1 VRLRPP
7 RSSVE
12 LQKLVVFHGTR
23 TSNVS
28 RMRCDP
34 PVTLRCETS
43 MSVQEAKP
51 AAAPTTRQ
59 SKSLLLALLVLTF
72 NTGLIDAVSYIGLG
86 RVFVANMT
94 GNVVLLAFAAAGIS
108 GLSVTR
114 ALSSLGGFLI
124 GATIG
129 GKLGTSLAAG
139 SRRRLILC
147 AGILEGFLIFAVAVS
162 AIGFDMRSSAPAH
175 QLYAMIVLTALSMG
189 LRNATVRQLR
199 VADIT
204 TTVLTL
210 TLTGLAADSSVAGG
224 SNPRPVRRI
233 FSIIALFVGALSG
246 AYLLRYGVALPLF
259 VTGACVLLTTA
270 AYTAIAATARE

>member
-1 VRLRPP
+1 MAL
-7 RSSVE
+7 E
-12 LQKLVVFHGTR
+12 
-23 TSNVS
+23 
-28 RMRCDP
+28 
-34 PVTLRCETS
+34 
-43 MSVQEAKP
+43 QEKP
-51 AAAPTTRQ
+51 APGSTARQ
-59 SKSLLLALLVLTF
+59 TKLLLVALMVLTF

-94 GNVVLLAFAAAGIS
+94 GNVVLLAFAAAGVS

-114 ALSSLGGFLI
+114 AVSSLGGFLV

-139 SRRRLILC
+139 NRRRLILS
-147 AGILEGFLIFAVAVS
+147 AGIFEALLIFAAAVS
-162 AIGFDMRSSAPAH
+162 AIGFEMRSSAPAH
-175 QLYAMIVLTALSMG
+175 QLYTMIVLTALSMG
-189 LRNATVRQLR
+189 LRNATVRQLG
-199 VADIT
+199 VADVT

-210 TLTGLAADSSVAGG
+210 TLTGLAADSPVAGG

-259 VTGACVLLTTA
+259 VAGACVLLTTA
-270 AYTAIAATARE
+270 AYTVIAATVVKE

>member
-1 VRLRPP
+1 MT
-7 RSSVE
+7 VE
-12 LQKLVVFHGTR
+12 QEN
-23 TSNVS
+23 SAPAS
-28 RMRCDP
+28 R
-34 PVTLRCETS
+34 
-43 MSVQEAKP
+43 A
-51 AAAPTTRQ
+51 RQ
-59 SKSLLLALLVLTF
+59 TKLLLVALMVLTF

-94 GNVVLLAFAAAGIS
+94 GNVVLLAFAAAGVS

-114 ALSSLGGFLI
+114 ALSSLAGFLI

-139 SRRRLILC
+139 SRRRLILS
-147 AGILEGFLIFAVAVS
+147 AGILEALLIFAAAMS
-162 AIGFDMRSSAPAH
+162 AIGFEMRSSAPAH
-175 QLYAMIVLTALSMG
+175 QLYTMIVLTSLSMG
-189 LRNATVRQLR
+189 LRNATVRQLG
-199 VADIT
+199 VADVT

-210 TLTGLAADSSVAGG
+210 TLTGLAADSPVAGG

-259 VTGACVLLTTA
+259 VTGACVLFTTA
-270 AYTAIAATARE
+270 AYAVIAATVVKE

>member
-1 VRLRPP
+1 MAL
-7 RSSVE
+7 E
-12 LQKLVVFHGTR
+12 
-23 TSNVS
+23 
-28 RMRCDP
+28 
-34 PVTLRCETS
+34 
-43 MSVQEAKP
+43 QEKP
-51 AAAPTTRQ
+51 APGSTARQ
-59 SKSLLLALLVLTF
+59 TKLLLVALMVLTF

-94 GNVVLLAFAAAGIS
+94 GNVVLLAFAAAGVS

-139 SRRRLILC
+139 NRRRLILS
-147 AGILEGFLIFAVAVS
+147 AGIFEALLIFAAAVS
-162 AIGFDMRSSAPAH
+162 AIGFEMRSSAPAH
-175 QLYAMIVLTALSMG
+175 QLYTMIVLTALSMG
-189 LRNATVRQLR
+189 LRNATVRQLG
-199 VADIT
+199 VADVT

-210 TLTGLAADSSVAGG
+210 TLTGLAADSPVAGG

-259 VTGACVLLTTA
+259 VAGACVLFTTA
-270 AYTAIAATARE
+270 AYTVIAATVVKE

>member
-1 VRLRPP
+1 MA
-7 RSSVE
+7 VE
-12 LQKLVVFHGTR
+12 
-23 TSNVS
+23 
-28 RMRCDP
+28 
-34 PVTLRCETS
+34 
-43 MSVQEAKP
+43 QEKT
-51 AAAPTTRQ
+51 AAAPTARQ
-59 SKSLLLALLVLTF
+59 TKSLLLALMVLTF

-94 GNVVLLAFAAAGIS
+94 GNVVLLAFAAAGVS

-114 ALSSLGGFLI
+114 ALSSLGGFLV

-139 SRRRLILC
+139 SRRRLILS
-147 AGILEGFLIFAVAVS
+147 AGIVEALLIFAAAVS

-175 QLYAMIVLTALSMG
+175 QLYAMIVSTALSMG
-189 LRNATVRQLR
+189 LRNATVRQLG
-199 VADIT
+199 VADVT

-210 TLTGLAADSSVAGG
+210 TLTGLAADSPVAGG
-224 SNPRPVRRI
+224 SNPRPARRI
-233 FSIIALFVGALSG
+233 FSIIALFVGALCG

-270 AYTAIAATARE
+270 VYAAIAAIAAKT

>member
-1 VRLRPP
+1 MA
-7 RSSVE
+7 VE
-12 LQKLVVFHGTR
+12 
-23 TSNVS
+23 
-28 RMRCDP
+28 
-34 PVTLRCETS
+34 
-43 MSVQEAKP
+43 QEKP
-51 AAAPTTRQ
+51 APASTARQ
-59 SKSLLLALLVLTF
+59 TKFLLVALMVLTF

-94 GNVVLLAFAAAGIS
+94 GNVVLLAFAAAGVS

-114 ALSSLGGFLI
+114 ALSSLAGFLI

-139 SRRRLILC
+139 SRRRLILS
-147 AGILEGFLIFAVAVS
+147 AGILEALLIFAAAVS
-162 AIGFDMRSSAPAH
+162 AIGFEMRSSAPAH
-175 QLYAMIVLTALSMG
+175 QLYTMIVLTALSMG
-189 LRNATVRQLR
+189 LRNATVRQLG
-199 VADIT
+199 VADVT

-210 TLTGLAADSSVAGG
+210 TLTGLAADSPVAGG

-259 VTGACVLLTTA
+259 VTGACVLFTTA
-270 AYTAIAATARE
+270 AYTVIAATVVKE

>member
-1 VRLRPP
+1 MA
-7 RSSVE
+7 VE
-12 LQKLVVFHGTR
+12 
-23 TSNVS
+23 
-28 RMRCDP
+28 
-34 PVTLRCETS
+34 
-43 MSVQEAKP
+43 QEKP
-51 AAAPTTRQ
+51 AAAPTARQ
-59 SKSLLLALLVLTF
+59 TKSLLLALLVLTF

-114 ALSSLGGFLI
+114 ALTSLSGFLI
-124 GATIG
+124 GAIIG

-139 SRRRLILC
+139 SRRRLILS
-147 AGILEGFLIFAVAVS
+147 AGILEAVLIFAAAAS

-199 VADIT
+199 VADVT

-210 TLTGLAADSSVAGG
+210 TLTGLAADSSIAGG
-224 SNPRPVRRI
+224 SNPRPARRI
-233 FSIIALFVGALSG
+233 LSIIALFLGALFG

-259 VTGACVLLTTA
+259 VTGACVLFTTA
-270 AYTAIAATARE
+270 AYVAMAANAAKE

>member
-1 VRLRPP
+1 MAL
-7 RSSVE
+7 E
-12 LQKLVVFHGTR
+12 
-23 TSNVS
+23 
-28 RMRCDP
+28 
-34 PVTLRCETS
+34 
-43 MSVQEAKP
+43 QEKP
-51 AAAPTTRQ
+51 APGSTARQ
-59 SKSLLLALLVLTF
+59 TKLLLVALMVLTF

-94 GNVVLLAFAAAGIS
+94 GNVVLLAFAAAGVS

-114 ALSSLGGFLI
+114 AVSSLGGFLV

-139 SRRRLILC
+139 SRRRLILS
-147 AGILEGFLIFAVAVS
+147 AGILEALLIFAAAVS
-162 AIGFDMRSSAPAH
+162 AIGFEMRSSAPAH
-175 QLYAMIVLTALSMG
+175 QLYTMIVLTALSMG
-189 LRNATVRQLR
+189 LRNATVRQLG
-199 VADIT
+199 VADVT

-210 TLTGLAADSSVAGG
+210 TLTGLAADSPVAGG

-259 VTGACVLLTTA
+259 VAGACVLLTTA
-270 AYTAIAATARE
+270 AYTVIAATVVKE

>member
-1 VRLRPP
+1 MA
-7 RSSVE
+7 VE
-12 LQKLVVFHGTR
+12 PTVTDPASGDPEQKNPT
-23 TSNVS
+23 
-28 RMRCDP
+28 
-34 PVTLRCETS
+34 
-43 MSVQEAKP
+43 
-51 AAAPTTRQ
+51 AAPTARQ
-59 SKSLLLALLVLTF
+59 TKPLMVALMVLTF

-94 GNVVLLAFAAAGIS
+94 GNVVLLAFAASGVS

-139 SRRRLILC
+139 SRRRLVIS
-147 AGILEGFLIFAVAVS
+147 AGILEALLIFAAAVS
-162 AIGFDMRSSAPAH
+162 AIGFDMQSSAPVY

-199 VADIT
+199 VADVT

-224 SNPRPVRRI
+224 SNPRPARRI
-233 FSIIALFVGALSG
+233 FSIIALFIGALCG

-259 VTGACVLLTTA
+259 VTGACVLFTTA
-270 AYTAIAATARE
+270 AYAAIAATAVKD

>member
-1 VRLRPP
+1 MT
-7 RSSVE
+7 VE
-12 LQKLVVFHGTR
+12 QEN
-23 TSNVS
+23 SAPAS
-28 RMRCDP
+28 R
-34 PVTLRCETS
+34 
-43 MSVQEAKP
+43 A
-51 AAAPTTRQ
+51 RQ
-59 SKSLLLALLVLTF
+59 TKLLLVALMVLTF

-94 GNVVLLAFAAAGIS
+94 GNVVLLAFAAAGVS

-114 ALSSLGGFLI
+114 ALSSLAGFLI

-139 SRRRLILC
+139 SRRRLILS
-147 AGILEGFLIFAVAVS
+147 AGILEALLIFAAAMS
-162 AIGFDMRSSAPAH
+162 AIGFEMRSSAPAH
-175 QLYAMIVLTALSMG
+175 QLYTMIVLTALSMG
-189 LRNATVRQLR
+189 LRNATVRQLG
-199 VADIT
+199 VADVT

-210 TLTGLAADSSVAGG
+210 TLTGLAADSPVAGG

-259 VTGACVLLTTA
+259 VTGACVLFTTA
-270 AYTAIAATARE
+270 AYVIAATVVKE